1 MKKIIASVL
10 FALSCGVLLA
20 EGDMYMYWMIDSGS
34 TVKNWGGAAGSI
46 SDIEGLYAKVAV
58 AGSEGTYLSLYEQP
72 GISYGGGT
80 VAPVTDVFGESWPI
94 FANLG
99 DYAGNTFFL
108 ELWTAAEGG
117 TKEYTSES
125 ISYAAASQ
133 YFAQMKNNMAAPP
146 EAYGFKT
153 FTAVPEPTSGLLLL
167 LGVAGLALRRKNK
180 KA

>member
-10 FALSCGVLLA
+10 FALSCGALLA
-20 EGDMYMYWMIDSGS
+20 EGDMYMYWMVDTES
-34 TVKNWGGAAGSI
+34 TVEKWGGEAGSI
-46 SDIEGLYAKVAV
+46 SDIQGLYAKVAV
-58 AGSEGTYLSLYEQP
+58 DGMEGTYLGLYEQA
-72 GISYGGGT
+72 GSDYYYGKG
-80 VAPVTDVFGESWPI
+80 VQVSEVLGESLPI

-108 ELWTAAEGG
+108 ELWTAADGG
-117 TKEYTSES
+117 TKEYTSEK

-133 YFAQMKNNMAAPP
+133 YFAQMKNNMAAPA